1 MGSAVRG
8 AAAAA
13 PWTSQ
18 FNNGI
23 WTKKSMI
30 HLSDPPRSL
39 LPCHHHMII
48 TVPGWTN
55 GVGTFLRSQ
64 LLPTYP
70 CEGGTHQTS
79 WGLYHTALH
88 AHILPDYARAKI
100 VAPDSPI
107 EASSTCVTPSWQ
119 RPEDGQSK
127 SHERLSQR
135 YKSVISFSS
144 RSVLVMSPANRRCY
158 INSLILDEL
167 AIGFAFK
174 SRGLRH
180 SAHIADSEL
189 YKSTA

>member
-1 MGSAVRG
+1 MIDLVPLERGRGLRSAWSCSGCSVDFTVQQRDLDHEEYDS
-8 AAAAA
+8 
-13 PWTSQ
+13 PE
-18 FNNGI
+18 
-23 WTKKSMI
+23 
-30 HLSDPPRSL
+30 RSPKITP
-39 LPCHHHMII
+39 LPSSHDHYC
-48 TVPGWTN
+48 TWLDYSN

-127 SHERLSQR
+127 VMSAC
-135 YKSVISFSS
+135 
-144 RSVLVMSPANRRCY
+144 RSVTN
-158 INSLILDEL
+158 
-167 AIGFAFK
+167 
-174 SRGLRH
+174 
-180 SAHIADSEL
+180 
-189 YKSTA
+189 